1 MTDSPNM
8 ADLAMD
14 ADNLY
19 LQETFT
25 DQKVGT
31 LTRLTPITAEG
42 EADDSRAVQYIGQAQ
57 IMTPM
62 GAIPLSFEIPATSLA
77 EAVAGFATE
86 AEKAIERTIEE
97 ARQMQ
102 REAASSIVVPGQ
114 DTGGKI
120 QLP

>member
-1 MTDSPNM
+1 MNENDM
-8 ADLAMD
+8 ADLKMA

-19 LQETFT
+19 RQDTFT

-31 LTRLTPITAEG
+31 LTRMTPVTTDG
-42 EADDSRAVQYIGQAQ
+42 EPDDSRPVRYIGQAQ

-62 GAIPLSFEIPATSLA
+62 GAIPLSFEIPAGSLA
-77 EAVAGFATE
+77 EAVEGFAAE

-97 ARQMQ
+97 AREMQ
-102 REAASSIVVPGQ
+102 REAASRLVVPGQ
-114 DTGGKI
+114 EGGKI

>member
-1 MTDSPNM
+1 MNENTM
-8 ADLAMD
+8 ADLRMD
-14 ADNLY
+14 GDNLY
-19 LQETFT
+19 RQETFT

-31 LTRLTPITAEG
+31 LTRLTPITADG
-42 EADDSRAVQYIGQAQ
+42 EPDASRPEIYIGQAQ

-62 GAIPLSFEIPATSLA
+62 GAIPLSFEIPADSLA
-77 EAVAGFATE
+77 DAVAGFAAE

-102 REAASSIVVPGQ
+102 REAASSIVVPGE
-114 DTGGKI
+114 GSAGKI

>member
-1 MTDSPNM
+1 MSDAHNPAEM
-8 ADLAMD
+8 QMD

-31 LTRLTPITAEG
+31 IIRLSPVTIDG
-42 EADDSRAVQYIGQAQ
+42 EPDSSRPVQYIGQAQ

-62 GAIPLSFEIPATSLA
+62 GAVPLTFALPGESLSA
-77 EAVAGFATE
+77 AVAGFASE
-86 AEKAIERTIEE
+86 AARAVERTIEE
-97 ARQMQ
+97 AREMQ
-102 REAASSIVVPGQ
+102 REQAGSIVVPGQ
-114 DTGGKI
+114 GGGNI

>member
-1 MTDSPNM
+1 MTHSPNM

-31 LTRLTPITAEG
+31 LTRLTPVTAEG
-42 EADDSRAVQYIGQAQ
+42 EPDDSRSVQYIGQAQ

-62 GAIPLSFEIPATSLA
+62 GTIPLSFEIPATSLD
-77 EAVAGFATE
+77 EAVAGFAAE

-114 DTGGKI
+114 DAGGKI
-120 QLP
+120 QIP

>member
-1 MTDSPNM
+1 MNENE
-8 ADLAMD
+8 LAELQMD

-19 LQETFT
+19 RQDTFT

-31 LTRLTPITAEG
+31 LTRMTPVTPEG
-42 EADDSRAVQYIGQAQ
+42 EPDDSRPVRFIGQAQ

-62 GAIPLSFEIPATSLA
+62 GAIPLSFEIPATTLP
-77 EAVAGFATE
+77 EAVAGFAAE
-86 AEKAIERTIEE
+86 AEKAIEKTIEE

-102 REAASSIVVPGQ
+102 REASSQLVVPGQ
-114 DTGGKI
+114 GSGGKI